1 MRSVADVSF
10 LLCLRSLAWCLI
22 VASFGV
28 AVRKRVCA
36 CGGDAMQGDTT
47 TQHGVYISNG
57 RSRTYSGDL
66 LLMKVE

>member
-1 MRSVADVSF
+1 MPKKLDLVPK
-10 LLCLRSLAWCLI
+10 I